1 MDNIHLLTIGI
12 KNRQKISNVSEQLN
26 NTINQFD
33 LIDIDR
39 TIQYITKYIFFPN
52 VHRTLTKIDHILH

>member
-39 TIQYITKYIFFPN
+39 TIQYITEYIFFPN
-52 VHRTLTKIDHILH
+52 VHRTLTKIDHIFH

>member
-1 MDNIHLLTIGI
+1 MCYYVTQKLVELKYEIHRQETMDHIQLLTIGI
-12 KNRQKISNVSEQLN
+12 KNTQKISNVSEQLN

-39 TIQYITKYIFFPN
+39 TIQ
-52 VHRTLTKIDHILH
+52 

>member
-39 TIQYITKYIFFPN
+39 TIQ
-52 VHRTLTKIDHILH
+52 